1 MNAGP
6 VSRRREPATGTGREH
21 PAVSRRGFLIGAA
34 AGVAGLAVAACT
46 PGSPPA
52 GTPGDADAIAAAEA
66 ARPHTGRTVTHTL
79 APRSVDIDL
88 GGPTVRT
95 LAYGDTVPGIPIRAG
110 VGDELAVTVVN
121 GLDHA
126 TSVHWHGIALRNDMD
141 GAAPASPDVAPGRS
155 FTYRFTLPH
164 PGSYWAHPH
173 VGLDTD
179 HGLYLP
185 VVVDDPNDPGDY
197 DAEWIVVLDDWTD
210 GIGPDPHAD
219 PRRPARRRHED
230 GRHGHGARTRREL
243 RPGVGSSALL
253 GGDAG
258 DVGYPHY
265 LVNGR
270 IPTAP
275 TTFTAAPGQRL
286 RIRIVNAAA
295 DTAFR
300 VALAEHTHD
309 RHPHRRIPRRPGRG
323 RRAADRDGR
332 TLRRARHRRRRRL
345 PAHRARRGQE
355 RARAR
360 PAAHRCGPH
369 PDPGYRPRELDGRV
383 ATVDTFTAAETVA
396 LPPARPDVT

>member
-6 VSRRREPATGTGREH
+6 ASRRREPATGTGREH
-21 PAVSRRGFLIGAA
+21 PAVGRRGFLIGAA

-95 LAYGDTVPGIPIRAG
+95 LAYGDTVPDIPIRAG
-110 VGDELAVTVVN
+110 VGDELAVTLVN

-141 GAAPASPDVAPGRS
+141 GAAPASPDIAPGRS

-197 DAEWIVVLDDWTD
+197 DAEWIVVLDDWSD
-210 GIGPDPHAD
+210 GIGPAPS
-219 PRRPARRRHED
+219 R
-230 GRHGHGARTRREL
+230 
-243 RPGVGSSALL
+243 SS
-253 GGDAG
+253 
-258 DVGYPHY
+258 
-265 LVNGR
+265 
-270 IPTAP
+270 PTCAP
-275 TTFTAAPGQRL
+275 QA
-286 RIRIVNAAA
+286 
-295 DTAFR
+295 
-300 VALAEHTHD
+300 
-309 RHPHRRIPRRPGRG
+309 
-323 RRAADRDGR
+323 
-332 TLRRARHRRRRRL
+332 
-345 PAHRARRGQE
+345 
-355 RARAR
+355 
-360 PAAHRCGPH
+360 
-369 PDPGYRPRELDGRV
+369 
-383 ATVDTFTAAETVA
+383 
-396 LPPARPDVT
+396 